1 MTANAASDENVV
13 VECRDCAFREA
24 VRNLGRA
31 RVALDDHETETGH
44 EVDWQI
50 RRVAAG
56 VERAGADAG
65 VCGLPNRANPETPLL
80 DYRDDE

>member
-31 RVALDDHETETGH
+31 RVALDDHETATGH
-44 EVDWQI
+44 EADWEI
-50 RRVAAG
+50 RHVAAG

-65 VCGLPNRANPETPLL
+65 VCGDESCSNPETPLL
-80 DYRDDE
+80 DYREE